1 MRRAALAV
9 TLTAVTV
16 ASGACASLPFGSDEG
31 RTVPPAATPT
41 GPVATSQQFDQPF
54 PVAGDSWDA
63 TVTLSNL
70 RIVPSSAYEG
80 TVLAVD
86 VRAVQSAGQ
95 PELGPDDIS
104 AYSPSG
110 TKFDRIQS
118 PAGLVADPL
127 VPTVMTSPGDPGM
140 VAWTIPPEIASAAS
154 TCSPHAGRSPSAP
167 ACRPVSSTHRVGVR
181 AVLSHSGGPNPPD
194 RPTGHPAAGTRSAP
208 A

>member
-54 PVAGDSWDA
+54 PVAGDSWGA

-70 RIVPSSAYEG
+70 RIVPSSAYED

-127 VPTVMTSPGDPGM
+127 VPTVMTSPGQSIQGM
-140 VAWTIPPEIASAAS
+140 VAWTMPAGDRIGRIDVSSPRTLASI
-154 TCSPHAGRSPSAP
+154 TVTRQPVDPSAQ
-167 ACRPVSSTHRVGVR
+167 
-181 AVLSHSGGPNPPD
+181 
-194 RPTGHPAAGTRSAP
+194 PTGSGSERS
-208 A
+208 